1 MEKEGRKQESERGWK
16 KEEFL
21 NFLFLQSGNCEV
33 NKKDIYGRS
42 AIFFAAYTGSS
53 ECVFFL
59 LESGCDLADSAVP
72 YIRNR
77 GFAAK

>member
-1 MEKEGRKQESERGWK
+1 MNKSEEEGSRDAVECEN
-16 KEEFL
+16 L
-21 NFLFLQSGNCEV
+21 ANLLALGNCDV

-59 LESGCDLADSAVP
+59 LESGCDLADSAVA
-72 YIRNR
+72 YIRSR
-77 GFAAK
+77 GM